1 MTWRRS
7 RIGGGCYAT
16 VLTHKGKLR
25 TDLRILRGDDW
36 FWLDTEA
43 IGHAVLEHMLRT
55 YSLGR
60 DVQYEDVTAS
70 RALLSL
76 VGPAARERL
85 DAAPP
90 VEEHA
95 FVPGEHGM
103 YVATLLGVD
112 VICEPGTTLDVAPV
126 SEEAAECV
134 RIEAGRPRLG
144 YDMDADT
151 IPQEAGINE
160 RAVSFTKGC
169 YVGQETVARLH
180 YRGKPNRHLRG
191 LLLSEPAE
199 RGSGDHARRQGRWAA
214 RLDLRLPQAGLDCAC
229 ARAPRGR
236 AGSDGGGR
244 QRTRRGG
251 RFTVPVVGRKLTLRL
266 SPFERDGL
274 DAYGASQRV
283 PADRVIRTAILYYLR
298 EHRAGR
304 SLVREPTPGGSH
316 PGGAVAVEVDLG
328 ERTAGALAE
337 EAAADQMDPADLAR
351 DALLLFL
358 ADVDSGRI
366 ASTLVSALRAD

>member
-1 MTWRRS
+1 VIATSDYELVTESVGLVDRS
-7 RIGGGCYAT
+7 ERAKFLVRGSEAGDFLQGQVSNDVEALEPGSGCYAT

-25 TDLRILRGDDW
+25 TDLRVLRGDGW

-60 DVQYEDVTAS
+60 DVQFEDLTES

-90 VEEHA
+90 DEEHA
-95 FVPGEHGM
+95 FVNGAHGI
-103 YVATLLGVD
+103 YVATHLGVD
-112 VICEPGTTLDVAPV
+112 VLCEPGTTLPVEPV
-126 SEEAAECV
+126 SEEAVECL

-144 YDMDADT
+144 YDMDAET

-191 LLLSEPAE
+191 LRLSEPAE
-199 RGSGDHARRQGRWAA
+199 RGTDILLGER
-214 RLDLRLPQAGLDCAC
+214 
-229 ARAPRGR
+229 
-236 AGSDGGGR
+236 
-244 QRTRRGG
+244 
-251 RFTVPVVGRKLTLRL
+251 VVGRLGSTCVSPRL
-266 SPFERDGL
+266 GPIAL
-274 DAYGASQRV
+274 A
-283 PADRVIRTAILYYLR
+283 
-298 EHRAGR
+298 
-304 SLVREPTPGGSH
+304 LVRREAGPGDTVQVD
-316 PGGAVAVEVDLG
+316 GAPAEVVDVPFALG
-328 ERTAGALAE
+328 
-337 EAAADQMDPADLAR
+337 
-351 DALLLFL
+351 
-358 ADVDSGRI
+358 
-366 ASTLVSALRAD
+366 